1 MGNYKDAWTDVK
13 GLIDAHY
20 PYPQH
25 QGKTDITEVVEF
37 AHISADWDLT
47 QKQEDRLIDQAQR
60 YHDEKDKK
68 FKRGDLSDW
77 IKNTTDAVK
86 NDYSPHSVLIDL
98 FKEFGWLD
106 EFDRY
111 WQWGYFDEWTNHP
124 TEKGLRELFQLVQ
137 AEGLK
142 ASITTGSP
150 RRKESRRPVKRQRSG
165 QPILRGLRR

>member
-25 QGKTDITEVVEF
+25 QGTTDITEVVEL
-37 AHISADWDLT
+37 AHIAEDWDLT
-47 QKQEDRLIDQAQR
+47 DKQYDKLIDQAQR
-60 YHDEKDKK
+60 YHDEKDRKA
-68 FKRGDLSDW
+68 KRGDLSEW

-86 NDYSPHSVLIDL
+86 NDYSAHSVLIDL

-137 AEGLK
+137 AEGIK
-142 ASITTGSP
+142 ADTTAKHP
-150 RRKESRRPVKRQRSG
+150 RRKASRYPVRRQRSG